1 MTHLKVDVATFLSY
15 RQNNRERIYFDYF
28 HHLFFSYFNIVRNT
42 CEKNI
47 KKLKKIIKIQRFTCI
62 E

>member
-28 HHLFFSYFNIVRNT
+28 HHLFSLISTLLEIHVKKPLRN
-42 CEKNI
+42 
-47 KKLKKIIKIQRFTCI
+47 LRR
-62 E
+62 